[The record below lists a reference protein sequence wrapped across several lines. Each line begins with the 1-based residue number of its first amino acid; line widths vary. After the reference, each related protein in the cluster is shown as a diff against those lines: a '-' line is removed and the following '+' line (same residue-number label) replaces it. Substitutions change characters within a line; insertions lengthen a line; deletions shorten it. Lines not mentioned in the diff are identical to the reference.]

1 MIPDRRLLIGAA
13 WGALGTFAAALPAL
27 AAEPEAGAGRRRI
40 ELVVPFPPGGTADLF
55 ARVIGRGLAEK
66 TSVPVVV
73 VNRPGATGT
82 IGAESVA
89 AAAPDGATLLLTS
102 YADRRVL
109 FDDAAGRSTQG
120 LVPLVLVAKAPL
132 LLVAHPSAGKP
143 TLEAFIAEAR
153 RAKGNYASIG
163 NGTPSHLAM
172 EKLKRAAGI
181 ELTQVPYK
189 GSGQALT
196 DVIAGHVPVM
206 FDSVVS
212 ALPHVKAG
220 KLRALAVSTSRRL
233 PTLPDVPTVGE
244 AGVADFDVSTW
255 AVIYAP
261 PGTPERLAEALR
273 ADIAA
278 VLADP
283 AVAESFAAQGALVPP
298 PMSRADVA
306 AFIRADVASW
316 KKLIAE
322 QRITAD

>member
-1 MIPDRRLLIGAA
+1 MRHDRRLFICAA
-13 WGALGTFAAALPAL
+13 LAAAFPAW
-27 AAEPEAGAGRRRI
+27 AAEPEAGAGRWRI

-73 VNRPGATGT
+73 INRPGATGT

-89 AAAPDGATLLLTS
+89 AAAADGATLLLTS

-109 FDDAAGRSTQG
+109 FDPAAGRSTQA

-132 LLVAHPSAGKP
+132 LLVAHPSLGAP
-143 TLEAFIAEAR
+143 TLEAFITTAR
-153 RAKGNYASIG
+153 SAKGNYASIG

-233 PTLPDVPTVGE
+233 PTLPDVPTIAESGV

-255 AVIYAP
+255 VVIYAP

-273 ADIAA
+273 ADIAR

-283 AVAESFAAQGALVPP
+283 AVAETFSAQGALVPP

-306 AFIRADVASW
+306 VFIRADVAMW
-316 KKLIAE
+316 KKLITE